1 MPEIR
6 LLYAT
11 APDEETAR
19 RIARALV
26 EDRLAACVN
35 LFPQMRSVY
44 RWEGSV
50 ESASETA
57 MIVKTTASAA
67 DRARD
72 RILNLHPYDEPAVI
86 ALEVDGV
93 RSSIPFLEWIARET
107 R

>member
-19 RIARALV
+19 RIAHALV

-44 RWEGSV
+44 RWEGAV

-72 RILNLHPYDEPAVI
+72 RILALHPHEEPAV
-86 ALEVDGV
+86 LSLGV
-93 RSSIPFLEWIARET
+93 EAQGSSSAFLSWISKET
-107 R
+107 A